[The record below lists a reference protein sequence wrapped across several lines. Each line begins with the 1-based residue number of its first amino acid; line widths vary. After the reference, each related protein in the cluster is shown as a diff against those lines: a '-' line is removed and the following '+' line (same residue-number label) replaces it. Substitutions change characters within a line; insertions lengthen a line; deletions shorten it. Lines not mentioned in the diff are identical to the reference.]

1 MMRTFGRL
9 LQLVAPFKGWIALS
23 ALLGFA
29 TIGSG
34 VGLMATAAFIIA
46 SAALHPSVADLA
58 VPIVGVRFFGISR
71 GVFRYLERYVSHRVT
86 FWLLARLRV
95 WFYRSVEPLAPARLS
110 DHRSGDLLSRV
121 VGDIETLQHFYVR
134 VIAPPVVALLVGL
147 FVWLLLRSYDL
158 RLANLL
164 VVFLLLAGVG
174 VPLLVHRLSSES
186 GREMA
191 KLRSELNVHLVDGIQ
206 GMADLVSFGQDGRQ
220 RERVRLLSRDWT
232 RIQDW
237 MARVNGL
244 HAALGTLLANLGM
257 WTVVVLA
264 VPLVAEG
271 TLEGVYLPVLA
282 LAALASFEAV
292 LPLPL
297 AFQYMGHS
305 LEAGR
310 RLFEIATDHS
320 PVATQQP
327 VLGTWHRELGPVPDL
342 LVENLRFSYGP
353 DEPTALDG
361 VSFELPRGGRTAIVG
376 PSGAGKSTLVNLIL
390 RFWEYQEGRILLGGR
405 ELREYGEEELRGVIG
420 VVSQR
425 THLFSGTV
433 RENLLIARPDASDED
448 LLRAAELARLHSF
461 VRTLPRGYDTWI
473 GEQGARLSAG
483 ERQRVAIARALL
495 KEAPLLILDEATANL
510 DSLTERE
517 VMEAIHS
524 LMEGRTTLIITHRL
538 VGLEMA
544 DEVLVLKAGRV
555 VERGTHGELL
565 RLGGLYSRMW
575 ELQHQTLAHQIP

>member
-9 LQLVAPFKGWIALS
+9 LQLVAPFKGWVALS

-29 TIGSG
+29 TVGSG

-134 VIAPPVVALLVGL
+134 VIAPPAVALLVGL
-147 FVWLLLRSYDL
+147 SVWLLFRSYDL

-164 VVFLLLAGVG
+164 VVFLLLTGVG

-191 KLRSELNVHLVDGIQ
+191 RLRSELSVHLVDGIQ
-206 GMADLVSFGQDGRQ
+206 GMADLVAFGQDGRQ

-232 RIQDW
+232 RVQDR
-237 MARVNGL
+237 MARVGGL
-244 HAALGTLLANLGM
+244 HAALGTMLANLGM
-257 WTVVVLA
+257 WAVVVLA

-297 AFQYMGHS
+297 AFQYLGHS

-310 RLFEIATDHS
+310 RLFEIVGDCP
-320 PVATQQP
+320 PVAARQP
-327 VLGTWHRELGPVPDL
+327 VAGARRKQAPAPDL
-342 LVENLRFSYGP
+342 VVDNLRFSYGP
-353 DEPTALDG
+353 DEPPALDG
-361 VSFELPRGGRTAIVG
+361 VSFELPQGRRTAIVG
-376 PSGAGKSTLVNLIL
+376 PSGAGKSTLANLIL
-390 RFWEYQEGRILLGGR
+390 RFWDYQQGRILLGGR
-405 ELREYGEEELRGVIG
+405 ELREYGEEELRGLIG

-433 RENLLIARPDASDED
+433 RENLLIARPDADDAE
-448 LLRAAELARLHSF
+448 LLRAAELARLHPF

-495 KEAPLLILDEATANL
+495 KDAPLLILDEATANL
-510 DSLTERE
+510 DNLTERE

-544 DEVLVLKAGRV
+544 DEVLVLKTGRV
-555 VERGTHGELL
+555 VERGTHAELL

-575 ELQHQTLAHQIP
+575 ELQQQTLAGQIP